1 MVTPTDP
8 NIRKKVLTPL
18 LVSGI
23 GFLALSFLGIA
34 GFAISLKVADS
45 TIDHSEMLFRAS
57 LDYDELTRLSRISF
71 GPDAIACKWELWTK
85 DNREHLIWSIFAPS
99 PTDFEETISGY
110 VIVSEEGT
118 KSILAEYDWK
128 PVMPG
133 DPADAPGTDV
143 GSIKKELLE
152 LIDTMGL
159 KDRTLLYSESFGNKV
174 TQESPYAGMILFDA
188 EDNRFFFLLHRSSS
202 GR

>member
-1 MVTPTDP
+1 MAAQTDP
-8 NIRKKVLTPL
+8 NIRKKILTPL

-23 GFLALSFLGIA
+23 GFLALFSLGIA
-34 GFAISLKVADS
+34 SFMISLKVADS
-45 TIDHSEMLFRAS
+45 TIDHSEKLFRAS
-57 LDYDELTRLSRISF
+57 LDYDELTRRSRISF

-85 DNREHLIWSIFAPS
+85 DNRKHLIWSMLAPA

-118 KSILAEYDWK
+118 KSILSEYDWK

-133 DPADAPGTDV
+133 DPADASAADADG
-143 GSIKKELLE
+143 IKKEQLN

-188 EDNRFFFLLHRSSS
+188 GDNRFFFRLHRSSS

>member
-1 MVTPTDP
+1 MAAQTDP
-8 NIRKKVLTPL
+8 NIRKKILAPL

-23 GFLALSFLGIA
+23 GFLALFSLGIA
-34 GFAISLKVADS
+34 GFVISLKVADS
-45 TIDHSEMLFRAS
+45 TIDHSEKLFRAS
-57 LDYDELTRLSRISF
+57 LDYDELTRRSKVSF

-85 DNREHLIWSIFAPS
+85 DNREHLIWSIFTPS

-110 VIVSEEGT
+110 VIVSEDGT
-118 KSILAEYDWK
+118 KKILAEYDWK
-128 PVMPG
+128 PVTPG
-133 DPADAPGTDV
+133 DPADASAADADD
-143 GSIKKELLE
+143 IKKGQLN

-159 KDRTLLYSESFGNKV
+159 MDRTLLYSESFGNKV

-188 EDNRFFFLLHRSSS
+188 GDNRFFFRLHRSSS